1 MDIHLNQKSRF
12 IEYYQAIAVTNS
24 DKLLRVARDVS
35 RFVLRDALVRARFE
49 NEIKDFISE
58 QMKIIKSAR
67 TESDCKIAID
77 NLNKECSNLLEQ
89 DLMLKT
95 KRAKTVVS
103 IELKKDRDTWGYVI
117 QGVYLTLSGL
127 TILGGITLTAGSLAS
142 GNIIGV
148 MAGVTIVLHGANSLQ
163 EIYMN
168 LKNDTDSSTGLIQ
181 NGYIATAEFLGFD
194 KKVGTL
200 AYNFMSIGLSGY
212 GMARMVLKPDAWRLF
227 RHIPSD
233 YVRNIKTMGYGS
245 LAIESVGN
253 VLSIKAIN
261 DSK

>member
-1 MDIHLNQKSRF
+1 MDIYLNPKSRF
-12 IEYYQAIAVTNS
+12 IEYYQSIAMTNS
-24 DKLLRVARDVS
+24 DTLLRVARDVS

-77 NLNKECSNLLEQ
+77 NLNKECSHLLEQ

-95 KRAKTVVS
+95 KRAKTVVA

-117 QGVYLTLSGL
+117 QGVYLTLGGL

-181 NGYIATAEFLGFD
+181 NGYIATAEFLGFE
-194 KKVGTL
+194 KKVGAL

-227 RHIPSD
+227 RHIPTD

-245 LAIESVGN
+245 LAIEGTGNALSV
-253 VLSIKAIN
+253 KAIN

>member
-12 IEYYQAIAVTNS
+12 IEYYQAIAMTNS

-67 TESDCKIAID
+67 TESDCKLAID
-77 NLNKECSNLLEQ
+77 NLNKECSHLLEQ

-117 QGVYLTLSGL
+117 NGIAIVLSGFQVVGGL
-127 TILGGITLTAGSLAS
+127 ALGVSSVTSM
-142 GNIIGV
+142 NIIGV
-148 MAGVTIVLHGANSLQ
+148 VAGATMFMHGLNSFQ
-163 EIYMN
+163 EAFDN
-168 LKNDTDSSTGLIQ
+168 LENGTNSSTGFLQ
-181 NGYIATAEFLGFD
+181 GSYIATAEFLGFD
-194 KKVGTL
+194 KKIGAL
-200 AYNFMSIGLSGY
+200 AYNFMSLGLSGY
-212 GMARMVLKPDAWRLF
+212 GMLRVVLKPDAWRLF

-253 VLSIKAIN
+253 VLSVKAIN

>member
-1 MDIHLNQKSRF
+1 M
-12 IEYYQAIAVTNS
+12 TNS

-163 EIYMN
+163 
-168 LKNDTDSSTGLIQ
+168 TDSSAGLIQ
-181 NGYIATAEFLGFD
+181 NGYIATAEFLGFE
-194 KKVGTL
+194 KKVGVL

-212 GMARMVLKPDAWRLF
+212 GMARMVLKPDVWRLF
-227 RHIPSD
+227 RYIPTD

-245 LAIESVGN
+245 LAIEGTGNALSV
-253 VLSIKAIN
+253 KAIN
-261 DSK
+261 DRK